1 MAKRER
7 IYRGFV
13 PDDDGDRTIRIDG
26 EQIRGR
32 WVYGG
37 PPKLGEAEPDREGL
51 PVIPETVGEW
61 TGLTDRAGNK
71 IYEDDI
77 IEACFK
83 PGQYGVIRF
92 GVYKNPFNDDKFAG
106 HAGFY
111 VEWIIGDEKD
121 ITRKDLGYWCLLKS
135 GTGNIWENPDLLD
148 D

>member
-37 PPKLGEAEPDREGL
+37 PPKPGEAEPDREGL

-61 TGLTDRAGNK
+61 TGLTDGGGTKIFEEDVLDFSIFDHNGN
-71 IYEDDI
+71 DT
-77 IEACFK
+77 
-83 PGQYGVIRF
+83 QYTGVIVYSGSRF
-92 GVYKNPFNDDKFAG
+92 SVWRYYDSEYYGPNGPF
-106 HAGFY
+106 
-111 VEWIIGDEKD
+111 
-121 ITRKDLGYWCLLKS
+121 DLDMVCAQDCE
-135 GTGNIWENPDLLD
+135 TEVIGNIWENPGLLGD
-148 D
+148 

>member
-37 PPKLGEAEPDREGL
+37 PPKPGEAEPDREGL

-77 IEACFK
+77 IEACLN
-83 PGQYGVIRF
+83 PANMELYGSVCTKTHLMMI
-92 GVYKNPFNDDKFAG
+92 N
-106 HAGFY
+106 
-111 VEWIIGDEKD
+111 
-121 ITRKDLGYWCLLKS
+121 L
-135 GTGNIWENPDLLD
+135 PDTQVFMWNG
-148 D
+148 